1 MNPQKVVI
9 PLFLIKN
16 LRKLT
21 RLAESRICC
30 TLAALKELPMISPT
44 KVTFESTPNPST
56 LKFYL
61 QRQVTDQAFD
71 CPTAQEAERSPLAA
85 KLFGFPWT
93 SSVFVGSDFITVTKQ
108 DWVDWNMLAE
118 PLAGLIQEHLDKG
131 EPVVLKLEA
140 LATDDSVNDS
150 LIVKQIKG
158 LLNTEIRPVVALDG
172 GDIVF
177 NRYEDNILYIHMRG
191 ACAGCPS
198 STATLKEGIEVRMKE
213 AFPEIKEV
221 VAI

>member
-1 MNPQKVVI
+1 MSTTTNTT
-9 PLFLIKN
+9 N
-16 LRKLT
+16 
-21 RLAESRICC
+21 
-30 TLAALKELPMISPT
+30 
-44 KVTFESTPNPST
+44 KVTFESTPNPAT
-56 LKFYL
+56 LKFHL
-61 QRQVTDQAFD
+61 QRQVTDAGFD
-71 CPTAQEAERSPLAA
+71 CPTAQDAERSPLAA

-93 SSVFVGSDFITVTKQ
+93 SSVFVGTDFVTVTKQ
-108 DWVDWNMLAE
+108 EWVDWGMLAE

-140 LATDDSVNDS
+140 PADGDSANDS
-150 LIVKQIKG
+150 PIVKQIKA
-158 LLNTEIRPVVALDG
+158 LLNAEIRPVVALDG

-198 STATLKEGIEVRMKE
+198 STATLKDGIEVRMKE